1 VTDDAGAPP
10 AGGAAGP
17 STGGAPVPPAG
28 GASVPPGG
36 AWSPVAPVPQ
46 PHLREGPRFDAEE
59 GYDTGRLQQLS
70 TGQLLLVHRP
80 GVPDQAPAPEI
91 DDEEEVQRRVYSW
104 IGAVVGAIGALASLF
119 VGWMLPLSLAALVFG
134 VLGLRREEHGRT
146 LAFVA
151 IGTGITGLV
160 FSAVWLGYY
169 AIVYG
174 ALPA

>member
-1 VTDDAGAPP
+1 VAQRPGP
-10 AGGAAGP
+10 AGSDPLAPYRP
-17 STGGAPVPPAG
+17 SEPTLRADS
-28 GASVPPGG
+28 SV
-36 AWSPVAPVPQ
+36 
-46 PHLREGPRFDAEE
+46 REFEE
-59 GYDTGRLQQLS
+59 SFDTGRIQQLP
-70 TGQLLLVHRP
+70 TGQLLLVHRL
-80 GVPDQAPAPEI
+80 GYPEPETV
-91 DDEEEVQRRVYSW
+91 DDEEEVDAQRRVYSW
-104 IGAVVGAIGALASLF
+104 IGAVLGSIGALASLF
-119 VGWMLPLSLAALVFG
+119 VGWLLPLPLAGIIFG

>member
-1 VTDDAGAPP
+1 VAQRPGP
-10 AGGAAGP
+10 AGPDPLAPYRP
-17 STGGAPVPPAG
+17 SEPTLRADS
-28 GASVPPGG
+28 SV
-36 AWSPVAPVPQ
+36 
-46 PHLREGPRFDAEE
+46 REFEE
-59 GYDTGRLQQLS
+59 SFDTGRIQQLP
-70 TGQLLLVHRP
+70 TGQLLLVHRL
-80 GVPDQAPAPEI
+80 GYPEPETV
-91 DDEEEVQRRVYSW
+91 DDEEEVDAQRRVYSW
-104 IGAVVGAIGALASLF
+104 IGAVLGSIGALASLF
-119 VGWMLPLSLAALVFG
+119 VGWLLPLPLAGIIFG